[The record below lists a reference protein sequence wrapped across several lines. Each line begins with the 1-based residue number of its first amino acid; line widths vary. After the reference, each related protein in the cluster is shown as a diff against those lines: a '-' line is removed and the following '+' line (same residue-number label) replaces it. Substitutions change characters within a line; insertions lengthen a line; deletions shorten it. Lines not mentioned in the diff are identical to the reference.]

1 MEVMTDCLHILKIK
15 NIAIDLNSK
24 MVSRI
29 MVSVKQ
35 KDGSIITTRL

>member
-1 MEVMTDCLHILKIK
+1 MEVMTDLFTYIKDK

-24 MVSRI
+24 WFSRI

-35 KDGSIITTRL
+35 KDG